1 MKQIKFLV
9 VSIFFASMLFIGC
22 KNSSN
27 SKETSSEKK
36 ELTNTEDEWISIWN
50 GKDLTGWNTY
60 FNSPFSGFDKTQKG
74 YLGLNNPKQDVIKV
88 VQFEDGNVIR
98 ISGTAFGMMSTES
111 DYGNYHLKLKFK
123 WGKDK
128 HVPKENDPMDSG
140 LMYHGIG
147 EPGSSYAWMN
157 SHEMQ
162 IQEGYTGD
170 YVAIGD
176 IKVDV
181 PSKTLDGKFYQYDE
195 NSKLRTYLGA
205 QLFKDV
211 QQTEYVKKG
220 LMDSLAKMNVTKFP
234 EKENKSGEW
243 NEIDLICFGDSS
255 IHMVNGTIVMR
266 LFNSKKTSDKSPV
279 RYGKIGLQSEGA
291 EVFYKDI
298 RLKKINKLPAELVTK
313 E

>member
-1 MKQIKFLV
+1 MKQTKYLGVLIFLA
-9 VSIFFASMLFIGC
+9 SILFIGC

-27 SKETSSEKK
+27 SKLTSPEKT
-36 ELTNTEDEWISIWN
+36 ELTDSEDDWVSIWN

-60 FNSPFSGFDKTQKG
+60 FNSPFSGFDQTQEG

-88 VQFEDGNVIR
+88 VQLEDGNVIR
-98 ISGTAFGMMSTES
+98 ISGTAFGMMSTEQ
-111 DYGNYHLKLKFK
+111 DYGNYHLKLKVK

-140 LMYHGIG
+140 LMYHGFG

-162 IQEGYTGD
+162 IQEGYAGD
-170 YVAIGD
+170 WVAIGD
-176 IKVDV
+176 IQMDV
-181 PSKTLDGKFYQYDE
+181 PSKPLDRIFYQYDE
-195 NSKLRTYLGA
+195 NSSLRTYYSA
-205 QLFKDV
+205 KLFKDDR
-211 QQTEYVKKG
+211 QTEYVKEG
-220 LMDSLAKMNVTKFP
+220 LMDSLAKMNVMKYP
-234 EKENKSGEW
+234 DKENKHGAW

-255 IHMVNGTIVMR
+255 IHMVNSTVVMR

-279 RYGKIGLQSEGA
+279 RAGKIGLQSEGA

-298 RLKKINKLPAELVTK
+298 RLKKINKMPVNL
-313 E
+313 